1 MTEAPEAGA
10 TPRRPSAL
18 GDLRSLSEALPERL
32 TSPSGRRFSW
42 SKLAAR
48 MVIGGSSSDVD
59 AWQGDLNK
67 LPANFFQL
75 ACETASGKA
84 TSFSEYFG
92 DVCLVVNVASF

>member
-1 MTEAPEAGA
+1 
-10 TPRRPSAL
+10 
-18 GDLRSLSEALPERL
+18 
-32 TSPSGRRFSW
+32 
-42 SKLAAR
+42 